1 MAYEKFTEERINTN
15 AEVSCSS
22 RETIKIIASSN
33 TENLCKVY
41 FKTVEILRFIA
52 GAVPDDNMGEPEPVC
67 FAAEMDRQRML
78 LNYTLRNLDKISDI
92 LGVEP

>member
-1 MAYEKFTEERINTN
+1 MAYDKYIEERAITN
-15 AEVSCSS
+15 AESSCNS

-33 TENLCKVY
+33 TESLCKVY

-67 FAAEMDRQRML
+67 FAAEMDRQRVM
-78 LNYTLRNLDKISDI
+78 LNYALRNLDKISDI